1 MEVPGD
7 RRTGVEVSR
16 TEIGNQLQHQRGF
29 VIKDNGDNSNN
40 RKFLATST
48 DILGLILNRSP
59 SGESGSFE

>member
-1 MEVPGD
+1 MSWSGGSGGGGGAG
-7 RRTGVEVSR
+7 RHWLRWRSAAQ
-16 TEIGNQLQHQRGF
+16 IGF